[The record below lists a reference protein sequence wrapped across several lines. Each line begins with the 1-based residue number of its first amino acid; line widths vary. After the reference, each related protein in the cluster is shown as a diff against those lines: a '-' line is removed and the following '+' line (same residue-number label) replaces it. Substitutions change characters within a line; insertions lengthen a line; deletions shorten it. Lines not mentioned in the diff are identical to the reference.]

1 MKNLLQIH
9 HFKLVILYLFA
20 MKHLLFFCFLFL
32 PIILF
37 SQEKYAKEISFISDN
52 DFYFSTFNDRYYTN
66 GLFLSYKYLSKT
78 KKENQEKRILEWQIG
93 HEMFTPYEAVVQS
106 VNLHDR
112 PFASYLFT
120 SFGVNRIYKN
130 DRTLNT
136 TIQIGVIGPNA
147 FGKELQDF
155 IHDIYGFKKAIGWKH
170 QIKNAFGLNFNA
182 NYNQFLIKDPSN
194 HYDIS
199 WINSAKTGTIYTN
212 ISSGF
217 YARLGFKPL
226 ARIINSIAFKTNLND
241 KNTSFKREIESFLY
255 IKPLVRYT
263 LYDATIQGSFLNTT
277 SEVTKEVV
285 PFVFHLELGLKFTAN
300 RFHFGYIFNYNTN
313 KSKNL
318 RYDNGNNYGT
328 VSVHYLLH

>member
-1 MKNLLQIH
+1 
-9 HFKLVILYLFA
+9 

-194 HYDIS
+194 HYDLS

>member
-1 MKNLLQIH
+1 LKNLLQIH